1 MNTSV
6 ASSTARTTT
15 SHEARFAALRG
26 LIATGTVWYARVIG
40 VLSIVSALVP
50 SIQDQLN
57 DLPDTAYAALWFLV
71 GIPSLGFGI
80 LMLMLASALRRRKR
94 VAWWLLVFELVLVGP
109 IGTYA
114 ITCVVAPQYATPLD
128 QLSGLYLV
136 ILGVLIVVLAV
147 VTMARREFV
156 AKGDPSNPRL
166 ALAVLA
172 STIVLSIGLG
182 TTLVA
187 STDTSTSTTLAD
199 HLMYTLQ
206 RGLAETGQWYTDSG
220 VQVPDAVNV
229 LLNLLG
235 GGLLLLTAFALFR
248 PRLGQELLTGEDE
261 HDLRELLVRHGER
274 DSLGYFSL
282 RRDKAVVWSPTR
294 KAAITYRV
302 VWGVSLAGGD
312 PIGDPEAWPGA
323 VCAWLE
329 EARQHAWVPAVMG
342 ASEEGA
348 RVFARH
354 GLDAL
359 ELGDEAVVEVA
370 DFNLDGRPMRVVRQ
384 AYNRVLRAGYTTRI
398 RRHEA
403 IPEDEMAALVRAADD
418 WRDGPTERGFSMALG
433 RLGDPADGRCAMV
446 ECYDAD
452 DRLRALLSFAPWG
465 ERGLSLDLMRRDRES
480 DNGLVEFM
488 VIQLIQAAQE
498 VGLERISL
506 NFAMFRSVFERGSRL
521 GAGPALRA
529 WRGILRFFS
538 RWWQIESLYRANA
551 KYRPMWIPRFVCFPT
566 ARDLTRIGIAA
577 GRAEG
582 FITAPGMPALFDR
595 RRRRH
600 SPPII
605 RSPDRPES
613 TAHEPATRPD
623 EPATGPDKPAA
634 RPDAPPTRPDG
645 PAPPEATGPTRQA
658 PRAESSSGAS
668 RAQDSARR

>member
-1 MNTSV
+1 MNRPESSSR
-6 ASSTARTTT
+6 ASNGDARTPLPDRLASTR
-15 SHEARFAALRG
+15 SAIAA
-26 LIATGTVWYARVIG
+26 GTVWYARMVG
-40 VLSIVSALVP
+40 LLSIIGALLP
-50 SIQDQLN
+50 SVQDLL
-57 DLPDTAYAALWFLV
+57 DHIPDTAYAALWFLL

-94 VAWWLLVFELVLVGP
+94 VAWWLLVFEMVIAGP
-109 IGTYA
+109 VGTYA
-114 ITCVVAPQYATPLD
+114 IMWLAAPAAIAPID
-128 QLSGLYLV
+128 QLPWIYLV
-136 ILGVLIVVLAV
+136 ILGVLVVLLAALCL
-147 VTMARREFV
+147 ARREFV
-156 AKGDPSNPRL
+156 AKGDPSNPKL
-166 ALAVLA
+166 ALTVLA
-172 STIVLSIGLG
+172 TAVVVSITLG

-187 STDTSTSTTLAD
+187 STDSAPQTTLAD
-199 HLMYTLQ
+199 HLLYTLQ

-220 VQVPDAVNV
+220 VMVPDAVNV
-229 LLNLLG
+229 LLNVLG
-235 GGLLLLTAFALFR
+235 GGLLLLTAYALFR
-248 PRLGQELLTGEDE
+248 PRHGQELLTPQDE
-261 HDLRELLVRHGER
+261 RDLRALLAKHGER

-294 KAAITYRV
+294 KAALTYRV

-323 VCAWLE
+323 ISAWLE

-342 ASEEGA
+342 ASEEA
-348 RVFARH
+348 ATTFARH

-370 DFNLDGRPMRVVRQ
+370 DFSLEGRAMRVVRQ

-403 IPEDEMAALVRAADD
+403 VPEAEMAALVRAADD
-418 WRDGPTERGFSMALG
+418 WRDGSSERGFSMALG

-452 DRLRALLSFAPWG
+452 RRLRALLSFAPWG

-480 DNGLVEFM
+480 DNGLIEFM
-488 VIQLIQAAQE
+488 VIQLIQAANE

-529 WRGILRFFS
+529 WRGVLRFFS

-551 KYRPMWIPRFVCFPT
+551 KYRPIWEPRFVCFPS
-566 ARDLTRIGIAA
+566 ARDLTKIGLAA

-582 FITAPGMPALFDR
+582 FITAPSVPALF
-595 RRRRH
+595 RRRH
-600 SPPII
+600 RVAPPVYLPPAVGAHPASDAEIAAPPADT
-605 RSPDRPES
+605 SRPRHN
-613 TAHEPATRPD
+613 AN
-623 EPATGPDKPAA
+623 A
-634 RPDAPPTRPDG
+634 RP
-645 PAPPEATGPTRQA
+645 
-658 PRAESSSGAS
+658 S
-668 RAQDSARR
+668 R